1 MRFDIITLFPEL
13 FSSFLAESLL
23 AKAIAAG
30 IMEVHLRSPRDF
42 APDRHRTADDRPY
55 GGGPG
60 MVLKPEPLAAA
71 IEAAGRGKVKP
82 WKIFL
87 SPSGRPLTQSLV
99 RRLAA
104 RPRLMLICGRY
115 EGIDQRVVDLFA
127 DEEISIGDYVV
138 NGGEVPAMVLME
150 AVGRLLPG
158 FMGKDLSAAEESHES
173 GLLEYPHYTRPPVF
187 RGLKVPPVLFC
198 GDHQKVARWRL
209 RAALERSLELR
220 PDLLAR
226 AELSPEALK
235 LLNEPPEPEPEPR
248 KAQGGAQTSG
258 GRRASKN
265 AAPETELKK
274 AQSKAQTSGGR
285 RASENAAPETE
296 LNKVQSKAQT
306 SGGRRA
312 SENAA
317 PETEL
322 NKAQSKA
329 QTSGG
334 RRASKNAAPEME
346 LKKAQSKAQTS
357 GGQRT
362 GKNSPPELGEDG
374 GSSAFSNKKA
384 LKKAST

>member
-13 FSSFLAESLL
+13 FSSFLAEALM

-30 IMEVHLRSPRDF
+30 LLEVRLSSPREF
-42 APDRHRTADDRPY
+42 ASDRHRTADDRPY

-71 IEAAGRGKVKP
+71 IEAASRGKVKP
-82 WKIFL
+82 WRIFL

-173 GLLEYPHYTRPPVF
+173 GLLEYPHYTRPPAF
-187 RGLKVPPVLFC
+187 RGLEVPPVLFC

-209 RAALERSLELR
+209 RAALERTLELR

-226 AELSPEALK
+226 AELSPEGLK
-235 LLNEPPEPEPEPR
+235 LLNSPPEPEPELR
-248 KAQGGAQTSG
+248 KI
-258 GRRASKN
+258 
-265 AAPETELKK
+265 
-274 AQSKAQTSGGR
+274 QSKARPNSGQGVGKNLPPESGG
-285 RASENAAPETE
+285 
-296 LNKVQSKAQT
+296 
-306 SGGRRA
+306 G
-312 SENAA
+312 
-317 PETEL
+317 
-322 NKAQSKA
+322 
-329 QTSGG
+329 
-334 RRASKNAAPEME
+334 
-346 LKKAQSKAQTS
+346 
-357 GGQRT
+357 GGQ
-362 GKNSPPELGEDG
+362 
-374 GSSAFSNKKA
+374 SSFSNSKF
-384 LKKAST
+384 